1 MTTHKSRTQKRTPQP
16 EASASII
23 LSNPF
28 AAQLA
33 KEGAETVVT
42 DNGVAITLP
51 VFTPER
57 LRCVRQDLGLT
68 QRQFGTALGFAKGA
82 NVRISE
88 YESGKQPI
96 PAQVSL
102 LAWYMEQFGM
112 YKQRDSE
119 RVPSRVELRYAL
131 EQVRR

>member
-1 MTTHKSRTQKRTPQP
+1 MIPHKTISVKKPQIPAQHVETDTTVIRK
-16 EASASII
+16 
-23 LSNPF
+23 NPL

-33 KEGAETVVT
+33 KEGAEMLVI
-42 DNGVAITLP
+42 DNGVSITLP
-51 VFTPER
+51 LFTPKR
-57 LRCVRQDLGLT
+57 LRNVRQHLGLT

-102 LAWYMEQFGM
+102 LAWYMEQFGL
-112 YKQRDSE
+112 YKQQNTPN
-119 RVPSRVELRYAL
+119 VLHGQGF
-131 EQVRR
+131 EQA